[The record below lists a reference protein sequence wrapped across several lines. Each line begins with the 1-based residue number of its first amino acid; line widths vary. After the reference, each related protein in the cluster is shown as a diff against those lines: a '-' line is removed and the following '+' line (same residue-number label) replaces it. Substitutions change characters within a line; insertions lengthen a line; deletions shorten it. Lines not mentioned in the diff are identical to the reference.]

1 MRIHVGVSLLVALI
15 LVGCA
20 SQPPGTRP
28 DDMSASEHN
37 DHAAAHEVQAK
48 KHEAAYDPNA
58 VASRPTSTTSQNFA
72 WGTETYN
79 PTAVHLEHA
88 KQHHEVAEAHHKAA
102 HALET
107 FTEAECSEFPPKT
120 RALCPLMSVVAAEAD
135 IEGGAKLTLKPGV
148 PIQAVLAHMRCHHA
162 FARHQGHEG
171 MPGCPLY
178 LKNLEFAVDGNSVT
192 ITSDDAATVN
202 EIRKR
207 SREHVGK

>member
-37 DHAAAHEVQAK
+37 DHAAAHVVQAK

-88 KQHHEVAEAHHKAA
+88 KQHREVAEAHHKAA

-135 IEGGAKLTLKPGV
+135 IEGGAKLTLKVRPRRPPSCGGAVTVAGSAHGETRRAGTQSGGV
-148 PIQAVLAHMRCHHA
+148 
-162 FARHQGHEG
+162 EG
-171 MPGCPLY
+171 AAEEAGRISI
-178 LKNLEFAVDGNSVT
+178 EFA
-192 ITSDDAATVN
+192 AATAVV
-202 EIRKR
+202 RR
-207 SREHVGK
+207 AALG